1 LPKPIIFSA
10 KAAAAGRGTGADFDG
25 YGAPT
30 LSIASIKTDHWSGLG
45 DKTRLV
51 FPVFP
56 ARRLHPLRWKSFL
69 SRGIV
74 PLAFNQELEMSI
86 AATMSD
92 TRTAGSK
99 MRSIVFAS
107 SVGTI
112 IEWYDFLIYATAAA
126 LVFNKAFFPTID
138 PLAGTLAALGTYAV
152 GFLARPL
159 GGALFGHFGDR
170 LGRKSMLVLTMFIMG
185 LSTFCIGL
193 LPNYASI
200 GVLAPILLI
209 LLRIIQGIGLG
220 GEWGGASLMVIEHSP
235 ADKRGFYG
243 SFVQIGFPIGL
254 VLATLVFALA
264 TKLPEA
270 DFQAWGWRIPFL
282 ASIVLLALGTFIR
295 SRVPETPVFERM
307 KATDSFSKNPVGEAV
322 SKNFKTFLIAVGLK
336 LSEVS
341 WVYMLTVFVVVYA
354 TTKLA
359 LPKQLLLDAVMYA
372 ALFELI
378 ALPMFGWLSD
388 KIGRRPFFI
397 LGAIFTMAFAFPL
410 FWMLE
415 TKSVAMVTIAIIIA
429 MNFGHGMMFG
439 LESTYFPELFGP
451 RVRYSGAS
459 FGFQVAAAIGG
470 GFSPIIAT
478 ALVGYFGGTTGVS
491 VMMIGIALL
500 TLWAALAARETKD
513 EALIG

>member
-1 LPKPIIFSA
+1 M
-10 KAAAAGRGTGADFDG
+10 
-25 YGAPT
+25 APT
-30 LSIASIKTDHWSGLG
+30 LW
-45 DKTRLV
+45 V
-51 FPVFP
+51 FWRDRSA
-56 ARRLHPLRWKSFL
+56 AR
-69 SRGIV
+69 
-74 PLAFNQELEMSI
+74 
-86 AATMSD
+86 
-92 TRTAGSK
+92 
-99 MRSIVFAS
+99 
-107 SVGTI
+107 
-112 IEWYDFLIYATAAA
+112 
-126 LVFNKAFFPTID
+126 
-138 PLAGTLAALGTYAV
+138 
-152 GFLARPL
+152 
-159 GGALFGHFGDR
+159 LFGHFGDR

-209 LLRIIQGIGLG
+209 LLRIVQGIGLG

-254 VLATLVFALA
+254 VLASLVFALA

-270 DFQAWGWRIPFL
+270 DFQSWGWRIPFL

-307 KATDSFSKNPVGEAV
+307 KATDSFSNNPVGEV
-322 SKNFKTFLIAVGLK
+322 VGKNFKTFLIAVGLK

-354 TTKLA
+354 TTKLT
-359 LPKQLLLDAVMYA
+359 LPEAIAARRRDVCGAVRTDHVADVRLAVGQDRPA
-372 ALFELI
+372 APSSYW
-378 ALPMFGWLSD
+378 ARSSPSPSPSRCSGCW
-388 KIGRRPFFI
+388 RPR
-397 LGAIFTMAFAFPL
+397 A
-410 FWMLE
+410 
-415 TKSVAMVTIAIIIA
+415 SRMVTMAIIIA

-478 ALVGYFGGTTGVS
+478 ALVGYFGGTAGVS
-491 VMMIGIALL
+491 IMMIGIALI

-513 EALIG
+513 EALDRLTQDRFIMRFGIFIYDGVEPIDLATFGVLSMARRIAPQIEICTIAPKPGIVRLSNGLDVIAQFGIEDAPACDIVIVTGGPGWEDQSRSSATLAYIQTRPRIRARSHRCVRAP